1 MTMGAQS
8 MKRKFWMSL
17 FEEKASMPYTTVKE
31 FCKMKNVTEKSYWYF
46 HKVLADEME
55 EKLYLSN
62 NDLSE
67 LPAFLE
73 VNAGDLIAY
82 DKKDNNTNSSVTI
95 HSVNG
100 ISVSISEDISDTFL
114 LRLLKAVSH
123 V

>member
-1 MTMGAQS
+1 MTLGAQS

-17 FEEKASMPYTTVKE
+17 FEEKASMPDMTVKE

>member
-1 MTMGAQS
+1 MGAQS
-8 MKRKFWMSL
+8 MKRKLWMSL

-46 HKVLADEME
+46 HKVLADKLE
-55 EKLYLSN
+55 EKLYPAN
-62 NDLSE
+62 NDQSE
-67 LPAFLE
+67 LPTFLE
-73 VNAGDLIAY
+73 VNGSDLIAY